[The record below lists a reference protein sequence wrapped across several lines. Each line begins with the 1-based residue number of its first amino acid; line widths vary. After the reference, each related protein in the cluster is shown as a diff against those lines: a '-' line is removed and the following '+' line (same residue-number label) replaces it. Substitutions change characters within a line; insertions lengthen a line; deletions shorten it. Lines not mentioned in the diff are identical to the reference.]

1 LDACISTGQW
11 SEHPWQIQVSKLRSP
26 RSVNTPF
33 SVPRLEP
40 LVFYI
45 PIMTSEKI
53 SKASLG
59 HVLITGGCGFLG
71 GNIVSLLLLRYP
83 KSTVSVI
90 DIRTKLNRIESPKV
104 SYHNCDITDLSAV
117 RDVFQKIK
125 PDVVIHT
132 AATVPSGLITDAVMY
147 KVNVD
152 GTKNLLA
159 AAQELD
165 TKAFIYTSSA
175 SVVVG
180 HVDEVIRADESWPV
194 MVGKDQ
200 PEYYSNT
207 KVR

>member
-1 LDACISTGQW
+1 
-11 SEHPWQIQVSKLRSP
+11 
-26 RSVNTPF
+26 
-33 SVPRLEP
+33 
-40 LVFYI
+40 
-45 PIMTSEKI
+45 
-53 SKASLG
+53 
-59 HVLITGGCGFLG
+59 
-71 GNIVSLLLLRYP
+71 
-83 KSTVSVI
+83 
-90 DIRTKLNRIESPKV
+90 V

-159 AAQELD
+159 AAQELN